1 MQLLTKHQ
9 TLSLIHSHLP
19 STAIIIEAGAFDG
32 KDTLLLAQQFP
43 HATIHAFEPVP
54 EIFELLTKNT
64 AHVPNIHR
72 HPYALSDQ
80 TGTAIFYVS
89 EKPSRPGK
97 PFQAGS
103 LLKPK
108 ERLQWSDAV
117 YNSTIKVPTITLD
130 DWATHNNITNIDFA
144 WLDMQGLELNVLKAS
159 PHMLAT
165 MQLIYTEVEFI
176 EAYEGQYQYPEVKS
190 WLEAHGFI
198 AIARDFTDK
207 PDWFFGNV
215 LFKKFK
221 KTS

>member
-9 TLSLIHSHLP
+9 MLPLIRSLLP
-19 STAIIIEAGAFDG
+19 STATIIEAGAFDG

-43 HATIHAFEPVP
+43 EATIHTFEPVP
-54 EIFELLTKNT
+54 DIFKLLTTNT
-64 AHVPNIHR
+64 QHIPNIR
-72 HPYALSDQ
+72 RYPYALSDH
-80 TGTAIFYVS
+80 TGTAQFYVS

-117 YNSTIKVPTITLD
+117 YKETIQVPTITLD
-130 DWATHNNITNIDFA
+130 EWATQNNISHIDFA
-144 WLDMQGLELNVLKAS
+144 WLDMQGLELNVLQAS
-159 PHMLAT
+159 PRMLST

-190 WLEAHGFI
+190 WLESQGFT
-198 AIARDFTDK
+198 AIARDFTDQ

-215 LFKKFK
+215 LFKRN
-221 KTS
+221 S